1 MNLNALVTEKVKAI
15 EPQVRALL
23 EQLSAT
29 VETGSRKVEEV
40 TRKYADMPYA
50 QLSKLPRLAPVVGS
64 VQQLEKSLTAKAFE
78 GFRHYAKVGIAVAQ
92 NALPVTKTEAAAAPA
107 AEAAKAE

>member
-1 MNLNALVTEKVKAI
+1 MNLNAIVSDKVKAI

-50 QLSKLPRLAPVVGS
+50 QLSKLPRLAPVVGT
-64 VQQLEKSLTAKAFE
+64 VQEFEKGLTAKAFD

-92 NALPVTKTEAAAAPA
+92 NALPVTG
-107 AEAAKAE
+107 AKAETAETAKAE

>member
-1 MNLNALVTEKVKAI
+1 MNLNLNVSEKVKAI

-29 VETGSRKVEEV
+29 VETGSRKVEEL
-40 TRKYADMPYA
+40 TRKYADIPYG
-50 QLSKLPRLAPVVGS
+50 QLSKLPRLAPVVGT
-64 VQQLEKSLTAKAFE
+64 VQEFEKNLTAKAFD

-92 NALPVTKTEAAAAPA
+92 NALPTTTVQATET
-107 AEAAKAE
+107 AKAE

>member
-1 MNLNALVTEKVKAI
+1 MNLNELVTDKVKAI

-40 TRKYADMPYA
+40 ARKYADLPYA
-50 QLSKLPRLAPVVGS
+50 QLSKLPRLAPVVGT
-64 VQQLEKSLTAKAFE
+64 VQEFEKNLTAKAFD

-92 NALPVTKTEAAAAPA
+92 NALPVTKAEAAA
-107 AEAAKAE
+107 ETAKAE

>member
-1 MNLNALVTEKVKAI
+1 MNLNAIVTEKVKAI

-50 QLSKLPRLAPVVGS
+50 QLSKLPRLAPVVGT
-64 VQQLEKSLTAKAFE
+64 VQELEKSLTAKAFE
-78 GFRHYAKVGIAVAQ
+78 NFRHYAKVGIAVAQ
-92 NALPVTKTEAAAAPA
+92 NALPVVKTEAAAPA
-107 AEAAKAE
+107 AETAKAE